1 VKERLSGVESQIY
14 QVRNRSSQDPL
25 NYPIMLNNKI
35 AALLNL
41 VEDSETRPTDQSYT
55 VFDMLSGQLGG
66 ELEQMN
72 LVITQDLARLNELLR
87 QLGLDPID
95 LERLITQ

>member
-1 VKERLSGVESQIY
+1 
-14 QVRNRSSQDPL
+14 QDPL

-41 VEDSETRPTDQSYT
+41 VEGTESRPTDQSYT
-55 VFDMLSGQLGG
+55 VFEMLSGQLDG

-95 LERLITQ
+95 LTRLITE

>member
-1 VKERLSGVESQIY
+1 
-14 QVRNRSSQDPL
+14 
-25 NYPIMLNNKI
+25 MLNNKL

-41 VEDSETRPTDQSYT
+41 IEGAERRPTDQSYA

-72 LVITQDLARLNELLR
+72 LVIAQDLARLNELLR
-87 QLGLDPID
+87 QLGLDPIVV
-95 LERLITQ
+95 ERLITE